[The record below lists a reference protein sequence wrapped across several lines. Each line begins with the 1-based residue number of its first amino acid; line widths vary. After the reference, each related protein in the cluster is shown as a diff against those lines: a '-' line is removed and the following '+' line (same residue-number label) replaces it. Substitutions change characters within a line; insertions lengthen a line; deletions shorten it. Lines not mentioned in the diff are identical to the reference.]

1 MTSGVEAGAVHQHQR
16 PPAGSGH
23 GAALR
28 DSPSS
33 CSFLFPGPG
42 PSHRTVG
49 LQCQPVLEVGRRRRR
64 TETRL
69 SGPATPFA
77 RRTLPGPQLVGASG
91 VQQPPLLRPC
101 TPSFARKLGSPP
113 AQVDLGHFQIKPP
126 TDGVQAAFFCQQH
139 PPSPR
144 LAPSSPSFKS
154 IPAASSQ
161 ALVSL
166 CLCSLF

>member
-1 MTSGVEAGAVHQHQR
+1 MPPPQRRRGRRRGRSLLSPPCVVGASRMTSEAARPCQDGAPRVTSGAEAGAVHQHQR

-33 CSFLFPGPG
+33 CSFPFPGPG

-69 SGPATPFA
+69 SGPAAPFA

-91 VQQPPLLRPC
+91 VQQPPLLRPLH
-101 TPSFARKLGSPP
+101 TLLFSEAW
-113 AQVDLGHFQIKPP
+113 V
-126 TDGVQAAFFCQQH
+126 T
-139 PPSPR
+139 
-144 LAPSSPSFKS
+144 SSPGRSWTF
-154 IPAASSQ
+154 PN
-161 ALVSL
+161 
-166 CLCSLF
+166 